1 MHERILTQK
10 QAARILKIDF
20 AVCGIRLGIMV
31 NLFDWGLELPV
42 LALSCRW
49 ARRSSSVPRSLMPER
64 SKLNSMERIAPEQT
78 PAELVGR
85 CAKDADLL
93 DRLAELL
100 RAGQMILPGELE
112 LYAADMRTAA
122 NWLAMM
128 VLDDSENC
136 NAGEVL
142 HSMQRW

>member
-20 AVCGIRLGIMV
+20 AVRGIRLGIMV

-49 ARRSSSVPRSLMPER
+49 GRRSSSVPRSLMSER

-78 PAELVGR
+78 PAELVAR

-128 VLDDSENC
+128 VL
-136 NAGEVL
+136 G
-142 HSMQRW
+142 